1 MSVLVQQALHTR
13 HCTHRS
19 RRAFAGISQ
28 QAVHAEI
35 WEEVRDL
42 IKHLQIKAKS
52 QQSADVLK
60 GDKDL
65 LLVAK
70 PISICIL

>member
-1 MSVLVQQALHTR
+1 MSVLVQWALHTR
-13 HCTHRS
+13 HCIHLS

-35 WEEVRDL
+35 WEEVKDL

-52 QQSADVLK
+52 QQSTK
-60 GDKDL
+60 GGKDIPL
-65 LLVAK
+65 AAK
-70 PISICIL
+70 PIYICIL